1 MTSEQEYLIRLSAA
15 YLRGERL
22 SLESDID
29 YDALMCEAVRHNLFG
44 VAFCA
49 LAQANNA
56 KEAIGAH
63 RFERLQGL
71 FTDSIFNSNLLQ
83 SVYDTAKAA
92 LEGAGIRFV
101 PFKGIMLKEYYPV
114 PETRTMGDADLLID
128 LKNKTAARKALEAA
142 GFKCQNSNG
151 PVWDY
156 DKNGVR
162 CEVHTRILN
171 GRIGSTKASEY
182 FENAIER
189 AAFDGLEGRLDD
201 NYHFA
206 YLIAHLAHHFC
217 FYGAGIRMVLDL
229 AVMLKFRNIDID
241 RVIRELD
248 SCGLGE
254 FARVMLTLCN
264 EWYGYGRDFGKDT
277 KRTQDFIA
285 AHGTF
290 GFSNRNISAVAERRD
305 LEEGKSTGTFK
316 TRFRLLFPSYE
327 RLKEIPY
334 IKFIENRPYL
344 TPLAWIYRFF
354 YNLKNRRKF
363 MMRAVKGLSDSA
375 AHSEAEKELAFLKSI
390 GLG

>member
-1 MTSEQEYLIRLSAA
+1 MNREQKYLIRLSAA
-15 YLRGERL
+15 YLTGERF

-29 YDALMCEAVRHNLFG
+29 YAALMSEAMRHNLFG

-49 LAQANNA
+49 LTQADNA
-56 KEAIGAH
+56 KEIIGAD
-63 RFERLQGL
+63 RFERLQGM

-83 SVYDTAKAA
+83 SVYDTAEAA
-92 LEGAGIRFV
+92 LEGAGIRFA
-101 PFKGIMLKEYYPV
+101 PFKGIVIKEYYPV
-114 PETRTMGDADLLID
+114 PETRAMGDADLLID
-128 LKNKTAARKALEAA
+128 LKNRTAARKALEAA

-171 GRIGSTKASEY
+171 GRIGSTRATEY
-182 FENAIER
+182 FENAIEK
-189 AAFDGLEGRLDD
+189 AEFNGLEGRFDD
-201 NYHFA
+201 DYHFE

-248 SCGLGE
+248 TCGLGE
-254 FARVMLTLCN
+254 FARAMLTVCH
-264 EWYGYGRDFGKDT
+264 EWYGCGRDYGTDT
-277 KRTQDFIA
+277 QKAQDFLA
-285 AHGTF
+285 CHGAF
-290 GFSNRNISAVAERRD
+290 GTSNRNAAAVMKRRE
-305 LEEGKSTGTFK
+305 LEDGKSAGTFK
-316 TRFRLLFPSYE
+316 TRFRLLFPPYE

-354 YNLKNRRKF
+354 YNLKNRRSF
-363 MMRAVKGLSDSA
+363 MLGTVKHLSDNSSY
-375 AHSEAEKELAFLKSI
+375 SEAEEELEFLKGI